1 MSTCKTKTSFSH
13 LHFHNCI
20 ASLLCGFHRCVFFS
34 ALDIDLLRVLC
45 KYYVILQT
53 SRLKAKAI
61 LKQFRGW
68 KWETNGKRS
77 EENIAVDVDKFFTS
91 SVATWDDAKRLTNWT
106 NQHRHR
112 TRVNPDICLQSALP
126 ALMDYLPRTLRSR
139 SGKVQLLINVKFG
152 NCEESGTVIENRYR
166 ESPTKVNE
174 FFRFVDP
181 VI

>member
-34 ALDIDLLRVLC
+34 ALDIDLPRVLY

-112 TRVNPDICLQSALP
+112 TRVNPDICLQSARLNGLF
-126 ALMDYLPRTLRSR
+126 ASDAEKSIRKSWDANKSKIRQLW
-139 SGKVQLLINVKFG
+139 GKWN
-152 NCEESGTVIENRYR
+152 SDR
-166 ESPTKVNE
+166 ESISRITDKS
-174 FFRFVDP
+174 
-181 VI
+181 